1 GEQLRLKVEQATD
14 FFRHSA
20 LLVDLHQLNRDDL
33 PLDLKPLLKLLRDRE
48 FLPIGVRG
56 ASDEQAVQARALGLS
71 VHTFGAAMTQVE
83 RVAAQKAARKA
94 LREGTRPA
102 PEPEPREAEPQ
113 PVAEARAESAPENR
127 IVSDP

>member
-1 GEQLRLKVEQATD
+1 ESSNNVLEIKSHTLTVPVLLLHGNDLAAIGEQLRLKVEQATD

-56 ASDEQAVQARALGLS
+56 ASDEQAAQARALGLS

-83 RVAAQKAARKA
+83 RLAAQK
-94 LREGTRPA
+94 
-102 PEPEPREAEPQ
+102 
-113 PVAEARAESAPENR
+113 
-127 IVSDP
+127 